1 MLPSWDALEAEP
13 EPDSDPVPRLNRRQT
28 RTRRPVITAPQVASE
43 DSDIEMVEASG
54 PSAPVPTRKNK
65 RRARFD
71 LSADES
77 GSQQP
82 ESDVGKVG
90 LKRRRSATQEQGSS
104 KKVQEGDKPVLP
116 VQRVDLSRYIFEED
130 TEISYLLVP
139 ALREKVSFVG
149 LCHLFI

>member
-13 EPDSDPVPRLNRRQT
+13 EPASDPTPKLNRKQT
-28 RTRRPVITAPQVASE
+28 RMRRSVIAAPQVASE

-82 ESDVGKVG
+82 ESDVGKAG
-90 LKRRRSATQEQGSS
+90 LKRQRSATQEQGSS
-104 KKVQEGDKPVLP
+104 ERVQEGDKPVPP
-116 VQRVDLSRYIFEED
+116 VQRVDLSGRIFGED
-130 TEISYLLVP
+130 TEVSYLLVP
-139 ALREKVSFVG
+139 ALRNKVSFVG
-149 LCHLFI
+149 LCHLLI